1 MIPAFV
7 GQFSSDDDDSPGEF
21 ADAIVDAG
29 LTKLTNIMS
38 AYSSKNTLI

>member
-21 ADAIVDAG
+21 ADAIDAG
-29 LTKLTNIMS
+29 LTKLTNIIS